1 MKADIDFENGTITL
15 VCSKCRRKHLKQI
28 ADTKLGLQ
36 IKCECKNVISWQG
49 DLTWVTCYARP
60 YQWSGAAFSPQRQLN
75 KVIIKPQLPA
85 EPNRDP
91 NDRTEI

>member
-36 IKCECKNVISWQG
+36 IECKCKNVISWQG
-49 DLTWVTCYARP
+49 DLTW
-60 YQWSGAAFSPQRQLN
+60 
-75 KVIIKPQLPA
+75 
-85 EPNRDP
+85 
-91 NDRTEI
+91 

>member
-36 IKCECKNVISWQG
+36 IKCKCKIVISWQG

-60 YQWSGAAFSPQRQLN
+60 YQWNGAALSLENSQISPASDPSSL
-75 KVIIKPQLPA
+75 
-85 EPNRDP
+85 EPNAATRRSP
-91 NDRTEI
+91 

>member
-1 MKADIDFENGTITL
+1 MVLIDDHWRCNMNANIDFENGTITL

-36 IKCECKNVISWQG
+36 IKCKCKNVISWQG

-60 YQWSGAAFSPQRQLN
+60 YGTGAGFSPQRT
-75 KVIIKPQLPA
+75 IK
-85 EPNRDP
+85 
-91 NDRTEI
+91 